1 MSVGED
7 IMVQVTPE
15 QDLKSI
21 GKESF
26 LDINYVGFG
35 HKACREISWWLFVVG
50 KGIGSLLQ
58 FQRVYLTEKINLRL
72 IFAAPYK
79 VGRLICKIFRIGLS
93 LFNIV

>member
-35 HKACREISWWLFVVG
+35 HKACREISWWLFVVE
-50 KGIGSLLQ
+50 KETGSLLR
-58 FQRVYLTEKINLRL
+58 FQRDYLAEKIDLKL
-72 IFAAPYK
+72 IFVAPDE
-79 VGRLICKIFRIGLS
+79 VGRKYWFLIC
-93 LFNIV
+93 